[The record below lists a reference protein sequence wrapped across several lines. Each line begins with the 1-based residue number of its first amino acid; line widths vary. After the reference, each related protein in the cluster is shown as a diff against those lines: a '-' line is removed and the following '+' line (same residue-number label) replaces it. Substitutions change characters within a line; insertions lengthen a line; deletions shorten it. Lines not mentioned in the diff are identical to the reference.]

1 MKRFITYLFEYE
13 NGKKGKNVGFIRV
26 DIRNAVCR
34 MEIRLHNLYRY
45 QGKGQIYLLVN
56 PEKLTGLSIGNIV
69 VSQGRGEAGYTFS
82 ADEIAGSDYPFSEV
96 IGVGIRFGDRYY
108 AASSWTDIDG
118 EKIGAG
124 KFAIWQPERKKEESP
139 GKAAHADSDNVQPE
153 VRGESPTTEEPT
165 TKEES
170 VTNAIAE
177 PTVEEESTKEESMG
191 EMLDVETASASAE
204 NSYITQQE
212 THRSP
217 AAVRVERIDINGI
230 RQLPKKNHH
239 LCNNSFLIHGYLNYH
254 HLMRKEIKE
263 NGDVQLYLGVPG
275 VYERQERMM
284 ALLFGFPKFETE
296 KEFYGAN
303 DTVPSASLDGTFGY
317 WVCGLER

>member
-1 MKRFITYLFEYE
+1 MRRSEKMKRFITYLFEYE

-82 ADEIAGSDYPFSEV
+82 ADGIAGSDYPFSEV

-108 AASSWTDIDG
+108 AASSWTDVDG

-124 KFAIWQPERKKEESP
+124 KFAIWQPERENEEHP
-139 GKAAHADSDNVQPE
+139 EKAA
-153 VRGESPTTEEPT
+153 EE
-165 TKEES
+165 
-170 VTNAIAE
+170 
-177 PTVEEESTKEESMG
+177 
-191 EMLDVETASASAE
+191 E

-212 THRSP
+212 TNKSP
-217 AAVRVERIDINGI
+217 ATVRVERIDINGI

-254 HLMRKEIKE
+254 HLMKKEIKE
-263 NGDVQLYLGVPG
+263 NDDVQLYLGVPG

-303 DTVPSASLDGTFGY
+303 DGARALGDSAPGAVDRADSDDTAPSALLDGTFGY

>member
-1 MKRFITYLFEYE
+1 
-13 NGKKGKNVGFIRV
+13 
-26 DIRNAVCR
+26 
-34 MEIRLHNLYRY
+34 
-45 QGKGQIYLLVN
+45 
-56 PEKLTGLSIGNIV
+56 
-69 VSQGRGEAGYTFS
+69 
-82 ADEIAGSDYPFSEV
+82 
-96 IGVGIRFGDRYY
+96 VGIRFGDRYY
-108 AASSWTDIDG
+108 AASSWTDVDG

-124 KFAIWQPERKKEESP
+124 KFAIWQPEVRKESP
-139 GKAAHADSDNVQPE
+139 A
-153 VRGESPTTEEPT
+153 T
-165 TKEES
+165 
-170 VTNAIAE
+170 AE
-177 PTVEEESTKEESMG
+177 PTAEKKFFTAASAATIKKESSTNAGAERTMKEESTKEESMG
-191 EMLDVETASASAE
+191 EMIDVETAFASEE

-212 THRSP
+212 TRKSP

-296 KEFYGAN
+296 REFYGAN
-303 DTVPSASLDGTFGY
+303 DGARALGDSAPGAADRTDLGDTGAPESLDGTFGY

>member
-1 MKRFITYLFEYE
+1 
-13 NGKKGKNVGFIRV
+13 
-26 DIRNAVCR
+26 

-82 ADEIAGSDYPFSEV
+82 VDGLAGSGYPFSEV
-96 IGVGIRFGDRYY
+96 IGVGIRFGDSYY
-108 AASSWTDIDG
+108 AASSWTDVDG

-124 KFAIWQPERKKEESP
+124 RFAIWQKEKETEEHPENV
-139 GKAAHADSDNVQPE
+139 AHEDSDSEQPE
-153 VRGESPTTEEPT
+153 VRRESPTTAE
-165 TKEES
+165 
-170 VTNAIAE
+170 AE
-177 PTVEEESTKEESMG
+177 PAAEEESTQEESVG
-191 EMLDVETASASAE
+191 ETFDVKAELATEEE

-212 THRSP
+212 MRRSP

-303 DTVPSASLDGTFGY
+303 DGARALGDSAPGAADRADSDDTIPSASLDGTFGY

>member
-1 MKRFITYLFEYE
+1 MRRSEKMKRFITYLFEYE

-82 ADEIAGSDYPFSEV
+82 ADGIAGSDYPFSEV

-108 AASSWTDIDG
+108 AASSWTDVDG
-118 EKIGAG
+118 EKIGEG
-124 KFAIWQPERKKEESP
+124 KFTIW
-139 GKAAHADSDNVQPE
+139 QPE
-153 VRGESPTTEEPT
+153 VRGESPTTVESEPAAEEEFFTAVPEST
-165 TKEES
+165 TKKES
-170 VTNAIAE
+170 ATHEGAE
-177 PTVEEESTKEESMG
+177 RTMKEESTKEESRD
-191 EMLDVETASASAE
+191 ETFDVGTASASEE

-212 THRSP
+212 ARKSP
-217 AAVRVERIDINGI
+217 APVRVERIDINGI

-296 KEFYGAN
+296 REFYGAN
-303 DTVPSASLDGTFGY
+303 DTVPPESLDGTFGY

>member
-1 MKRFITYLFEYE
+1 MRRSEKMKRFITYLFEYE

-26 DIRNAVCR
+26 DIRNSVCR

-82 ADEIAGSDYPFSEV
+82 ADGIAGSDYPFSEV

-108 AASSWTDIDG
+108 AASSWTDVDG

-124 KFAIWQPERKKEESP
+124 KFAIWQPEVRKESP
-139 GKAAHADSDNVQPE
+139 ATAE
-153 VRGESPTTEEPT
+153 PTAEKKFFTAVPDPT
-165 TKEES
+165 TKKES
-170 VTNAIAE
+170 ATNA
-177 PTVEEESTKEESMG
+177 TVEEK
-191 EMLDVETASASAE
+191 
-204 NSYITQQE
+204 
-212 THRSP
+212 SP

-296 KEFYGAN
+296 REFYGAN
-303 DTVPSASLDGTFGY
+303 DTVPPESLDGTFGY

>member
-56 PEKLTGLSIGNIV
+56 PQKLTGLSIGNIV

-82 ADEIAGSDYPFSEV
+82 TDGLAGSDYPFSEV

-108 AASSWTDIDG
+108 AASSWTDTDWEQIA
-118 EKIGAG
+118 EG
-124 KFAIWQPERKKEESP
+124 KFSIWQPEVRRESPAVPESTTKKEFVTN
-139 GKAAHADSDNVQPE
+139 ATA
-153 VRGESPTTEEPT
+153 EPT
-165 TKEES
+165 AEEKSPQEES
-170 VTNAIAE
+170 VSETFDVKAGSA
-177 PTVEEESTKEESMG
+177 TEE
-191 EMLDVETASASAE
+191 E

-212 THRSP
+212 TSQSP
-217 AAVRVERIDINGI
+217 ATVRVERIDINGI

-296 KEFYGAN
+296 KEFYGAAQEGISAGAAVDAN
-303 DTVPSASLDGTFGY
+303 RRAQSLGDTGASASMDGTFGY

>member
-13 NGKKGKNVGFIRV
+13 NGKKGKNIGFIRV
-26 DIRNAVCR
+26 DVRNAVCR
-34 MEIRLHNLYRY
+34 MEIHLHNLYRY

-56 PEKLTGLSIGNIV
+56 PENLTGLSIGNIV

-82 ADEIAGSDYPFSEV
+82 VDGLAGSGYPFPEV

-108 AASSWTDIDG
+108 AASSWTDVDG

-124 KFAIWQPERKKEESP
+124 RFAIWQKERETEEHPENV
-139 GKAAHADSDNVQPE
+139 AHEDSDSEQPE
-153 VRGESPTTEEPT
+153 VRRESPTTAE
-165 TKEES
+165 
-170 VTNAIAE
+170 AE
-177 PTVEEESTKEESMG
+177 PAAEEESTQEESTQEESVG
-191 EMLDVETASASAE
+191 ETFDVKAELATEEE

-212 THRSP
+212 TRKSP

-303 DTVPSASLDGTFGY
+303 DTVPAASMDGMFGY

>member
-13 NGKKGKNVGFIRV
+13 NGKKGKNIGFIRV

-34 MEIRLHNLYRY
+34 MEIHLHNLYRY

-56 PEKLTGLSIGNIV
+56 PQKLTGLSIGNIV

-82 ADEIAGSDYPFSEV
+82 VDGIAGSDYPFSEV

-108 AASSWTDIDG
+108 AASSWTDTAWEQIA
-118 EKIGAG
+118 EG
-124 KFAIWQPERKKEESP
+124 KFEIWQKEEETEELP
-139 GKAAHADSDNVQPE
+139 EKAAHEDSDNEQPE
-153 VRGESPTTEEPT
+153 VRGELPTAAEAEHATEE
-165 TKEES
+165 
-170 VTNAIAE
+170 
-177 PTVEEESTKEESMG
+177 
-191 EMLDVETASASAE
+191 ET
-204 NSYITQQE
+204 SYITQQE
-212 THRSP
+212 MRRSP

-296 KEFYGAN
+296 KEFYGATQEGIHAGAAVDMN
-303 DTVPSASLDGTFGY
+303 RREPSLGDGAPGAADRKDSIDTVPSASMDGTFGY